1 MKDSR
6 TPRLLV
12 LAGFLAAVLLAYL
25 GVLYNTQVLQH
36 EDYLARSLH
45 SIAKE
50 ETIDASRGIIT
61 DRKGRT
67 LVSNDSVYDLTFDTS
82 LLKADQDQNEAILRL
97 LELCREE
104 GLTWTDNLPIS
115 DTAPYLYKLEAMSS
129 AQRSRFLTYVKSLKK
144 ASSLLGAYLLGPVYG
159 AEAVGVGPALADL
172 LGGYGIYVPATLVI
186 KALMGLTAAVLY
198 QALHKKGWALIVC
211 GVVAEAI
218 MVVGYALFDGFL
230 AGNLAVGLTG
240 IPSNLVQAAFGLAA
254 STLLALAL
262 RKSSYVRKQF
272 PRL

>member
-1 MKDSR
+1 MEHVMER
-6 TPRLLV
+6 TGTTAAYKVKMLV
-12 LAGFLAAVLLAYL
+12 MTALFIALGYVATTVLMVPSPTGGYMNL
-25 GVLYNTQVLQH
+25 G
-36 EDYLARSLH
+36 
-45 SIAKE
+45 
-50 ETIDASRGIIT
+50 
-61 DRKGRT
+61 
-67 LVSNDSVYDLTFDTS
+67 DT
-82 LLKADQDQNEAILRL
+82 
-97 LELCREE
+97 
-104 GLTWTDNLPIS
+104 
-115 DTAPYLYKLEAMSS
+115 
-129 AQRSRFLTYVKSLKK
+129 VV
-144 ASSLLGAYLLGPVYG
+144 LLGAYLLGPVYG
-159 AEAVGVGPALADL
+159 AVAGGVGPALADL

-198 QALHKKGWALIVC
+198 QALHKKGWVLVVC

-240 IPSNLVQAAFGLAA
+240 IPSNLVQATFGLAA